1 MFCFIAE
8 AEEVAIRNIIACM
21 QIGVAESSSSSSSS
35 YNKTKQKGRIHI
47 KIVAKV
53 RCNML
58 VA

>member
-21 QIGVAESSSSSSSS
+21 QIGVTESSSSSS
-35 YNKTKQKGRIHI
+35 YL
-47 KIVAKV
+47 IVDKV
-53 RCNML
+53 RCKMF